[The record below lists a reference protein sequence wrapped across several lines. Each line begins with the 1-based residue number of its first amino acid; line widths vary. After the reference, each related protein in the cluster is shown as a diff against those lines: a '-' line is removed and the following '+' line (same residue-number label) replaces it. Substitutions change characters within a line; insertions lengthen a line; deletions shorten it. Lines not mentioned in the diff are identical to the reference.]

1 MKNNMMKKAVAILL
15 AATLTVPNYA
25 VLAEDNT
32 QIEAEA
38 EAARA
43 AEAAAKAEAERQ
55 AAEAAARAEA
65 ERQAAEAAAR
75 AEAERQAAEAAAKA
89 EAERQAAEAAAKAE
103 AERQAAEVA
112 ARAEA
117 ERLAA
122 EEAARAEAERL
133 AAEEAAR
140 AEAERQAAESTQSE
154 ATTEAP
160 TEAVTEASTEAS
172 TEAVTEAPTEVSTEA
187 TTEAE
192 KEEKETEKEYKTSF
206 TFENE
211 EVVIKVKVAKEA
223 KLSKGTNLTAKK
235 LEEGSEKY
243 EAAKAAT
250 INSLGSDEEGTYSF
264 YEIRFE
270 KDGAELDVK
279 DEHMDIDVTFK
290 DASTAVQVKD
300 GEAKRIQGI
309 LKTGKR
315 NQRKLISFFSTRVK
329 RNETSSFI
337 YNRERLKS
345 RKQQIYVIF
354 GCLKQ
359 IKNILIS
366 NNKQNK
372 QNNPQP
378 EKIS

>member
-55 AAEAAARAEA
+55 AAEAAAKAEAERQAAEAAARAEA

-89 EAERQAAEAAAKAE
+89 EAERQAAEAAA
-103 AERQAAEVA
+103 
-112 ARAEA
+112 RAEA

-122 EEAARAEAERL
+122 EEAARAEVERL

-300 GEAKRIQGI
+300 GEAKRIQRI

-329 RNETSSFI
+329 GNETSCI
-337 YNRERLKS
+337 TYNKERLKN
-345 RKQQIYVIF
+345 RKWHNTQ
-354 GCLKQ
+354 L
-359 IKNILIS
+359 
-366 NNKQNK
+366 
-372 QNNPQP
+372 

>member
-55 AAEAAARAEA
+55 AAEAAA
-65 ERQAAEAAAR
+65 
-75 AEAERQAAEAAAKA
+75 KA
-89 EAERQAAEAAAKAE
+89 EAERQAAEA
-103 AERQAAEVA
+103 A

-300 GEAKRIQGI
+300 GEAKRI
-309 LKTGKR
+309 
-315 NQRKLISFFSTRVK
+315 
-329 RNETSSFI
+329 
-337 YNRERLKS
+337 
-345 RKQQIYVIF
+345 
-354 GCLKQ
+354 
-359 IKNILIS
+359 
-366 NNKQNK
+366 
-372 QNNPQP
+372 
-378 EKIS
+378 

>member
-43 AEAAAKAEAERQ
+43 AEEAARAEAERQ

-75 AEAERQAAEAAAKA
+75 AEAERQAAEAAA
-89 EAERQAAEAAAKAE
+89 
-103 AERQAAEVA
+103 
-112 ARAEA
+112 RAEA

-133 AAEEAAR
+133 AAEEAAK
-140 AEAERQAAESTQSE
+140 AEAERLAAEEAAKAEAERLAAENTQSE
-154 ATTEAP
+154 ATEATTEAT
-160 TEAVTEASTEAS
+160 TEAI
-172 TEAVTEAPTEVSTEA
+172 TEAVTEAPTEAPTEA
-187 TTEAE
+187 ATETE

-211 EVVIKVKVAKEA
+211 EVVIKVKVSKDA
-223 KLSKGTNLTAKK
+223 KLSKGTDLTAKK
-235 LEEGSEKY
+235 LEVGSEKY

-290 DASTAVQVKD
+290 DASSAVQVKD
-300 GEAKRIQGI
+300 GEAKRI
-309 LKTGKR
+309 
-315 NQRKLISFFSTRVK
+315 
-329 RNETSSFI
+329 
-337 YNRERLKS
+337 
-345 RKQQIYVIF
+345 
-354 GCLKQ
+354 
-359 IKNILIS
+359 
-366 NNKQNK
+366 
-372 QNNPQP
+372 
-378 EKIS
+378 